1 MEPNIPVIAMAVGV
15 GITLIAIVAVIAG
28 SLFTVQQQTIGVV
41 ERFKKFTRAVGPGLH
56 LKWPLIESV
65 DDISLQIQQLSIKV
79 ETKTKD
85 NVFVAVFVAV
95 QYSVIPEKVFEAY
108 YNLDVPT
115 KQLTAYVFDVVR
127 AKVPTILLDQAF
139 EMKDEVADAVRVE
152 LEGVM
157 RDFGYGIIKA
167 LVTDIDPDGSV
178 KAAMNEINAAQRLR
192 VAAQEKGEANR
203 ILIVAQAQAE
213 AESKKLQG
221 QGIADQRKAI
231 VDGLK
236 TSISD
241 FKEGVPGSTAKE
253 VMALV
258 LMTQYFDTLKDI
270 GASGKSNTVFLTHA
284 PGALAH
290 LSEQLREAMLA
301 ADAGKA

>member
-1 MEPNIPVIAMAVGV
+1 
-15 GITLIAIVAVIAG
+15 
-28 SLFTVQQQTIGVV
+28 
-41 ERFKKFTRAVGPGLH
+41 
-56 LKWPLIESV
+56 
-65 DDISLQIQQLSIKV
+65 
-79 ETKTKD
+79 
-85 NVFVAVFVAV
+85 
-95 QYSVIPEKVFEAY
+95 
-108 YNLDVPT
+108 
-115 KQLTAYVFDVVR
+115 
-127 AKVPTILLDQAF
+127 
-139 EMKDEVADAVRVE
+139 
-152 LEGVM
+152 
-157 RDFGYGIIKA
+157 
-167 LVTDIDPDGSV
+167 
-178 KAAMNEINAAQRLR
+178 MNEINAAQRLR